1 MRAKLTL
8 MIEKDV
14 VEKAK
19 EYARGRNKS
28 VSRIV
33 EEYLKNLSSMDERSI
48 PLKDLASPITD
59 SLVWM
64 FEDSGKDYKAMLAR
78 CVPSN

>member
-1 MRAKLTL
+1 MCVPVLLYTCGVGAMRAKLTL

-33 EEYLKNLSSMDERSI
+33 EEYLKKCSRTAERI
-48 PLKDLASPITD
+48 TRPCLLDVFLPIEF
-59 SLVWM
+59 LRQ
-64 FEDSGKDYKAMLAR
+64 FH
-78 CVPSN
+78 